1 MLEKN
6 INLIN
11 TLVWLK
17 RPDIDN
23 SCWTLGVIRGFTNK
37 MVKCEDIT
45 RPENTQ
51 SKNGVGN
58 FKLKNVRLL
67 TDEEWSSDSGSY
79 YKQVQ
84 KQIRERA

>member
-37 MVKCEDIT
+37 MVKCEDLY
-45 RPENTQ
+45 RPEYTQ
-51 SKNGVGN
+51 EKRNVGN

-67 TDEEWSSDSGSY
+67 TDEEWASDSGSY

-84 KQIRERA
+84 KQIRERK

>member
-23 SCWTLGVIRGFTNK
+23 ACWTLGVVKGFTNK

-67 TDEEWSSDSGSY
+67 TDEEWASDSGSY

>member
-23 SCWTLGVIRGFTNK
+23 ACWTLGVVKGFTNK

-67 TDEEWSSDSGSY
+67 TDKEWASSSY
-79 YKQVQ
+79 YKEVQ
-84 KQIRERA
+84 KQIREKA